1 MPRSNTK
8 VRINLQGLKNNYY
21 NYVQV
26 FKEKDGCVEWIDAES
41 KKRNQNEKKMNKNS
55 GTEKVSKTKN
65 RLHRLN
71 SRLYVTEEKL
81 NFGDWTKETI

>member
-41 KKRNQNEKKMNKNS
+41 KKRNQNEKKWIKILEQKKYLKQKIACIGWTVDYMLQKKN
-55 GTEKVSKTKN
+55 
-65 RLHRLN
+65 
-71 SRLYVTEEKL
+71 
-81 NFGDWTKETI
+81 